1 MIWVEILSRHHEV
14 AARFRFASQEVRIGR
29 GYDNDVVVDDPYVAA
44 RHVRVF
50 RDEPGRLVAEDVGS
64 ANGMFLDGNKS
75 RHERIVIDGERPIR
89 IGHTYLRIRETSH
102 AVERE
107 RVAGPELRVLPIA
120 LIAVLS
126 AVILGIDVLA
136 VWLAETTEPKASS
149 YLTPLLAVAVSV
161 VAWVVVWAL
170 LSRIF
175 SGRSRFQRNLLIAL
189 LGVLVFTLYDELA
202 QISAFALTWRIPAN
216 YEYVAMW
223 SILAAVGFFHLRE
236 VGRSRLALKGGLVLA
251 LLALLIAIQTVQQ
264 FELINDSGRQNT
276 VRRLLPPALR
286 LVPVRDEKTFFTEIE
301 QLKTKLDSDLAQ
313 VRAENAGR

>member
-14 AARFRFASQEVRIGR
+14 AARFRFAGQEVRIGR

-64 ANGMFLDGNKS
+64 ANGMFLDGSKS

-89 IGHTYLRIRETSH
+89 IGHTCLRIRETSH

-107 RVAGPELRVLPIA
+107 RVARPELRVLPVA
-120 LIAVLS
+120 LIAALS
-126 AVILGIDVLA
+126 AVILGIDALA

-149 YLTPLLAVAVSV
+149 YLTPLLGVAVSV
-161 VAWVVVWAL
+161 VAWVVVWSL

-175 SGRSRFQRNLLIAL
+175 SGRSRFQHNLLIAL
-189 LGVLVFTLYDELA
+189 LGVLVFTLYNELA
-202 QISAFALTWRIPAN
+202 QFSAFALMWRIPAN

-223 SILAAVGFFHLRE
+223 SILAAVSFFHLRE

-264 FELINDSGRQNT
+264 FEVINDSGRQNT

-313 VRAENAGR
+313 ARADDAGR